1 MMTTELNT
9 RMYGWWSRAPGTDR
23 YEKSYGIEPL
33 YKPETQ
39 PLYEKLYK

>member
-9 RMYGWWSRAPGTDR
+9 RMYGWWSQTPETEG
-23 YEKSYGIEPL
+23 YEKSYGIKPL
-33 YKPETQ
+33 IKQGTH